1 MINEHTQFF
10 FVLFVPFVFFVLRFS
25 PAQDYGFNTEV
36 TESTEKE
43 IRIWPGY
50 TTIWAPASPAS
61 CLLRRR
67 RGR

>member
-10 FVLFVPFVFFVLRFS
+10 SVLFVPFVFFVLRFS
-25 PAQDYGFNTEV
+25 PAHRKSFNTEV

-50 TTIWAPASPAS
+50 TTIWAPASPAGF
-61 CLLRRR
+61 LLRRR